1 MSPQEHAVSTV
12 DTTMAA
18 VGSKATYAGATTTVG
33 AWFLS
38 SEFGVLMG
46 VLIGIVGVS
55 IQWYYKH
62 KLTMA
67 EIRYKQE
74 QNEREKEAH
83 ERLMGRRR

>member
-1 MSPQEHAVSTV
+1 MNAEQHTIDA
-12 DTTMAA
+12 TMAA
-18 VGSKATYAGATTTVG
+18 VGSKGTYTGATMTVG

-38 SEFGVLMG
+38 SEFGMLMG
-46 VLIGIVGVS
+46 LLIGVVGLA

-67 EIRYKQE
+67 EIQFKKD

-83 ERLMGRRR
+83 ERLMGRSK